1 MVKIQQQT
9 ELFII
14 ENENNNTGNN
24 CGQAAQAMA
33 ANMISVVVIG
43 IIINSEAQTK
53 NRPTPSEQ
61 MSGHSATSL
70 PNQLNFKNIMKR
82 IPNDVNK

>member
-1 MVKIQQQT
+1 MVKIQPQT

-24 CGQAAQAMA
+24 CGQAAQ